1 MPTTARHQLSYHDLT
16 RCQEILKPPF
26 RKALGCARIDL
37 LPPPALGEPNQE
49 LLQGAL
55 NKGRAVLDRTGGRLL
70 IPLLDGLKPLGLLAA
85 HGVSEQQLP
94 DQVRPFLSALVETS
108 LTLVRSRLTA
118 RTDALTG
125 LGNESALDEAL
136 ISAAARLTEA
146 PPTGKLALD
155 EENHGKGLTL
165 VAIRAKGLAGWQ
177 ERHGRN
183 LSDQVLRELARLI
196 GEAAP
201 QATVLAR
208 VGQTFFMLLSGS
220 ADQARRAAETLQK
233 SASQLRL
240 KGAERDPWP
249 VSLSLGAAHLGH
261 RGAGPAGD
269 TAALLKL
276 RAGRALLAA
285 ERVGLDDLLFFQDI
299 ADRAGRV
306 QEVMPLDRV
315 LINLGRMHGLT
326 EGDRL
331 AVREPGQA
339 QGEIKAEVAVSKLGA
354 EESLA
359 EVVSLARPASP
370 LRPGDVLRRLPAQEA
385 SAQEPGRR
393 QSLSLPGGEVAVTLE
408 QATGALERRSLMA
421 AYSALCAAEEP
432 LATVVLGVEDLENVA
447 EVTGR
452 LGAEALL
459 AGLTDA
465 AREAFGPKALLGRYS
480 PEALAVLLPGADT
493 AQAGEAAQATL
504 EKMREQGGRPV
515 RAGVAAHPR
524 EGFTIVEALNDAGKA
539 LVHAGFLDPYSVVI
553 CDAVSLNISGDAAYG
568 QGRLAE
574 AVAEYEKALLLQA
587 EESNVLNSLGVCHG
601 RLGQMDEAAECFRRA
616 REVTPEDYMTHYN
629 LGLALLRSGERQE
642 GQVCLQRSL
651 ELEPEHADT
660 LFQLGCLA
668 QNRGQT
674 NRALDYLQ
682 RAAAQEDCKK
692 EVHSRLGQVLAT
704 AGQRGQAEAAFKQA
718 IKYNPRDAAA
728 MSGLAGLYL
737 ERGANTEIAL
747 SLARRALQQEPG
759 AAQHML
765 AAARALL
772 KLDRAH
778 EALDLL
784 KDALARHPQDQRLQK
799 LAAQAREMAQT

>member
-1 MPTTARHQLSYHDLT
+1 MPLATRHQLSYNDLT

-37 LPPPALGEPNQE
+37 LPPPGPGEPNQE
-49 LLQGAL
+49 ILHSAL
-55 NKGRAVLDRTGGRLL
+55 KRGRAVLDRTGGRLL
-70 IPLLDGLKPLGLLAA
+70 IPLLDGLRPLGLLSA
-85 HGVSEQQLP
+85 HGVSQGQLP
-94 DQVRPFLSALVETS
+94 DQVRPFLSALVETA

-118 RTDALTG
+118 QTDALTG

-136 ISAAARLTEA
+136 TSAAARLTEA
-146 PPTGKLALD
+146 PPTGRLALD
-155 EENHGKGLTL
+155 AENHGEGLTL
-165 VAIRAKGLAGWQ
+165 LALRPQGLAGWQ

-183 LSDQVLRELARLI
+183 LSDQVLRELARII

-201 QATVLAR
+201 QASVLAR
-208 VGQTFFMLLSGS
+208 VGQTFFILLPGP
-220 ADQARRAAETLQK
+220 ADQARRAAETLQ
-233 SASQLRL
+233 SLASRLHL

-269 TAALLKL
+269 TAALIKL

-285 ERVGLDDLLFFQDI
+285 ERVGMEELLFFQEI
-299 ADRAGRV
+299 ADKAGRV
-306 QEVMPLDRV
+306 REVMPLDRV

-331 AVREPGQA
+331 AVRELGRSQ
-339 QGEIKAEVAVSKLGA
+339 EETKAEIAVSKLGA

-359 EVVSLARPASP
+359 EVVRLARPASP
-370 LRPGDVLRRLPAQEA
+370 LRPGDILHRLPPQEA

-393 QSLSLPGGEVAVTLE
+393 QSLSLPGGKVAVTLE
-408 QATGALERRSLMA
+408 QATGALERRSFMA
-421 AYSALCAAEEP
+421 AYAALCASGEP
-432 LATVVLGVEDLENVA
+432 LAAVVLGVEDLESVA
-447 EVTGR
+447 EVAGR

-465 AREAFGPKALLGRYS
+465 AREAFGTQALLGRYS
-480 PEALAVLLPGADT
+480 PEAMAVLLPGADV
-493 AQAGEAAQATL
+493 AQAWEAAQATL

-524 EGFTIVEALNDAGKA
+524 QGFEILEALADAAKA
-539 LVHAGFLDPYSVVI
+539 LVHAGFLEPYSVVA
-553 CDAVSLNISGDAAYG
+553 CDAVSLNISGDASYG

-587 EESNVLNSLGVCHG
+587 DESNVLNSLGVCHG
-601 RLGQMDEAAECFRRA
+601 RLGQMEQAADCFRRA
-616 REVTPEDYMTHYN
+616 REVAPQDYMAHYN
-629 LGLALLRSGERQE
+629 LGLALLRTGERQE
-642 GQVCLQRSL
+642 AQTCLEHSL
-651 ELEPEHADT
+651 ELKPEHADT

-682 RAAAQEDCKK
+682 RAGAQADCKK
-692 EVHSRLGQVLAT
+692 AVHCRLGQVLAA
-704 AGQRGQAEAAFKQA
+704 AGQGAQAETAFKQA
-718 IKYNPRDAAA
+718 IKSNPRDAAA
-728 MSGLAGLYL
+728 LSGLAGLYL
-737 ERGANTEIAL
+737 ERGANTDIAL

-765 AAARALL
+765 AAGRALM
-772 KLDRAH
+772 KLGRAGQ
-778 EALDLL
+778 ALDLMN
-784 KDALARHPQDQRLQK
+784 DALARHPQDQRLLD
-799 LAAQAREMAQT
+799 LAAQAQELAQD

>member
-1 MPTTARHQLSYHDLT
+1 MTPANRHQLSYHDLT

-37 LPPPALGEPNQE
+37 LSPPGPGEPNQE
-49 LLQGAL
+49 LLQSAL
-55 NKGRAVLDRTGGRLL
+55 KNGRAVLDRGGSRLL
-70 IPLLDGLKPLGLLAA
+70 IPLLDGLRPLGLLSA
-85 HGVSEQQLP
+85 HGVSEEQLP
-94 DQVRPFLSALVETS
+94 DQVRPFLSALVETT

-118 RTDALTG
+118 QTDALTG

-136 ISAAARLTEA
+136 TSAAARLTEA
-146 PPTGKLALD
+146 PPTGRLALD
-155 EENHGKGLTL
+155 GENHGEGLTL
-165 VAIRAKGLAGWQ
+165 VALRAKGLAGWQ

-183 LSDQVLRELARLI
+183 LSDQVLKELARII

-201 QATVLAR
+201 QASVLAR
-208 VGQTFFMLLSGS
+208 VGQTFFVLLPGS
-220 ADQARRAAETLQK
+220 ADQARRAAETLQ
-233 SASQLRL
+233 SLASRLHL

-276 RAGRALLAA
+276 RAGRALFAA
-285 ERVGLDDLLFFQDI
+285 ERVGMEELLFFQEI
-299 ADRAGRV
+299 ADKAGRV

-315 LINLGRMHGLT
+315 LINLGRVHGLT

-331 AVREPGQA
+331 AVREPGRPQ
-339 QGEIKAEVAVSKLGA
+339 EETKAEVAVSKLGA

-359 EVVSLARPASP
+359 EVVRLARPASP
-370 LRPGDVLRRLPAQEA
+370 LRPGDVLHRLPPQEA
-385 SAQEPGRR
+385 SAEEPGRR
-393 QSLSLPGGEVAVTLE
+393 QSLCLPGGEVAVTLE

-421 AYSALCAAEEP
+421 AYAALCAAGEP
-432 LATVVLGVEDLENVA
+432 LAAVVLGVEDLESVA

-452 LGAEALL
+452 LGAESLL

-465 AREAFGPKALLGRYS
+465 AREVFGPQALLGRYS
-480 PEALAVLLPGADT
+480 PEALAVLLPGASWEDALET
-493 AQAGEAAQATL
+493 AQATL
-504 EKMREQGGRPV
+504 EAMREQGGRPV

-524 EGFTIVEALNDAGKA
+524 DGFEMLETLADAAKA
-539 LVHAGFLDPYSVVI
+539 LVHAGFLEPYSVVA
-553 CDAVSLNISGDAAYG
+553 CDAVSLNISGDASYS

-587 EESNVLNSLGVCHG
+587 DESNVLNSLGVCHG
-601 RLGQMDEAAECFRRA
+601 RLGQMEQAAEYFHRA
-616 REVTPEDYMTHYN
+616 REVAPQDYMAHYN
-629 LGLALLRSGERQE
+629 LGLALLRTGERQE
-642 GQVCLQRSL
+642 AQACLEHSL

-682 RAAAQEDCKK
+682 RAAAQADCKK
-692 EVHSRLGQVLAT
+692 AVHCRLGQVLAA
-704 AGQRGQAEAAFKQA
+704 AGQGAEAEAAFKEA

-728 MSGLAGLYL
+728 LSGLAGLYL
-737 ERGANTEIAL
+737 ERGANTDIAL
-747 SLARRALQQEPG
+747 SLARRALQHEPG
-759 AAQHML
+759 TAQHMFI
-765 AAARALL
+765 AARALM
-772 KLDRAH
+772 KLGRAQQ
-778 EALDLL
+778 ALDMLN
-784 KDALARHPQDQRLQK
+784 DALGRHPQDRRLQE
-799 LAAQAREMAQT
+799 LAAKAEQQLAD